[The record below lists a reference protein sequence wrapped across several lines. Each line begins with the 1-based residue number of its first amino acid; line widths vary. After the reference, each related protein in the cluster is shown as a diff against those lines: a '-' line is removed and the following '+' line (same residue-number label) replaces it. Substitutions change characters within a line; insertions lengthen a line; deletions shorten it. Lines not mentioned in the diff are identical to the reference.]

1 MGDAAVA
8 MMARTYKVVWQVEI
22 DFDWSTWLDYPADQN
37 RRIEAAWQRMDKRVV
52 VGSTEWSDGWLVD
65 LDQLIQIGE
74 QGTRRRIRRA
84 LITNT

>member
-1 MGDAAVA
+1 

-22 DFDWSTWLDYPADQN
+22 DFDWSTWLDYSADQN

-52 VGSTEWSDGWLVD
+52 VGSTEWSDGWALDLGQLV
-65 LDQLIQIGE
+65 QIGAC
-74 QGTRRRIRRA
+74 TRRRIRRA